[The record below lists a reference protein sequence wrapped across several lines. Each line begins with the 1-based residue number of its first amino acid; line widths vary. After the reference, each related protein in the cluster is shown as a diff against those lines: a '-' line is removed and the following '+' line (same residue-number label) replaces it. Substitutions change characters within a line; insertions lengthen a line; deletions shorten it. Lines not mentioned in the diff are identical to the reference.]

1 MFFKNVKLWLN
12 TPLGTFYTFRTT
24 ISAKMTGHIFY
35 KCIPVL
41 NRHFTSS
48 SFLRCLNQERKDV
61 SDGAGKFRVFVQ
73 PFIGPGPFSIF
84 SSFDHGFIA
93 VLAIAALILYAVG
106 VDAHFAKPFI
116 NAFSGIGVSF
126 SSSAII
132 SR

>member
-1 MFFKNVKLWLN
+1 
-12 TPLGTFYTFRTT
+12 
-24 ISAKMTGHIFY
+24 
-35 KCIPVL
+35 
-41 NRHFTSS
+41 
-48 SFLRCLNQERKDV
+48 FLRCLNQERKDV

-132 SR
+132 SRLRINCSWCVIYTGHVSVYAQQRDDAYSSSLWLL

>member
-1 MFFKNVKLWLN
+1 
-12 TPLGTFYTFRTT
+12 
-24 ISAKMTGHIFY
+24 
-35 KCIPVL
+35 
-41 NRHFTSS
+41 
-48 SFLRCLNQERKDV
+48 KDV

-116 NAFSGIGVSF
+116 NAFSGFGVSF
-126 SSSAII
+126 SSSALI
-132 SR
+132 SRCGINCSWSGIFTGHASVHAPQREEAYGSSL

>member
-1 MFFKNVKLWLN
+1 PP
-12 TPLGTFYTFRTT
+12 TSPLFPYTTLFR
-24 ISAKMTGHIFY
+24 S
-35 KCIPVL
+35 KCNPVL